1 MAKPSLLTNHGHAL
15 LCVAREPGTR
25 LRDIAQSV
33 GLTER
38 ATHRIVCELEE
49 AGYLTRS
56 RVGRNNF
63 YEVHVHAPL
72 THPLEET
79 RTVGDLLSA
88 MLEPRKGQQAA

>member
-1 MAKPSLLTNHGHAL
+1 MSEPSLLTHRAHVL

-25 LRDIAQSV
+25 LRDIAQCV
-33 GLTER
+33 GVTER
-38 ATHRIVCELEE
+38 ATHRLVCELEE

-56 RVGRNNF
+56 RVGRRNF
-63 YEVHVHAPL
+63 YEVHVNAPL

-88 MLEPRKGQQAA
+88 MLEPRRGQEAA